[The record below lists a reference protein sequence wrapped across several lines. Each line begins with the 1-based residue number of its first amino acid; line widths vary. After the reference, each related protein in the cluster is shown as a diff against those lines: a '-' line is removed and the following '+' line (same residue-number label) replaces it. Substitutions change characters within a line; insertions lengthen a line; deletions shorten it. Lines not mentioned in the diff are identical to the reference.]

1 MARSRESYA
10 SMIMIYFD
18 MRGTANIRVE
28 RRRGEEGEGGEMG
41 WKAEEKNIYIK
52 DDGKKRRRV

>member
-1 MARSRESYA
+1 
-10 SMIMIYFD
+10 MIMIYLD